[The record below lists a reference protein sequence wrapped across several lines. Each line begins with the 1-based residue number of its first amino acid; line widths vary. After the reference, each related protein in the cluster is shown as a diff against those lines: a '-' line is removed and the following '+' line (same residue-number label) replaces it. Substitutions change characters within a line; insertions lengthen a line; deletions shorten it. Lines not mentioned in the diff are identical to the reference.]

1 MSRLIDADKVRTII
15 VDEMWNVDDLPHDE
29 QQAVIKACYSIWER
43 IEKRALIGDAIPIE
57 WIMWV
62 WRRNQSYDTQE
73 DAWMRLGVLKMLRD
87 WEKENEID

>member
-57 WIMWV
+57 YMKQWA
-62 WRRNQSYDTQE
+62 ND
-73 DAWMRLGVLKMLRD
+73 RLRENWFADHPSIIARLIVD
-87 WEKENEID
+87 WEKENEGL